1 MEHISFDTRD
11 ASGIR
16 WLMVRGDIDM
26 NTAGDFA
33 RALDAAN
40 GGSVAGVDLTHCGY
54 LDSSAIAVMVRK
66 RAAWG
71 CSFPVIVPEGSFFR
85 RLFDITGVD
94 SCSLSS
100 PTTVRSTTRPLD
112 SRPAG

>member
-1 MEHISFDTRD
+1 
-11 ASGIR
+11 
-16 WLMVRGDIDM
+16 MVRGDIDM

-33 RALDAAN
+33 RALDEAN

-54 LDSSAIAVMVRK
+54 LDSSAIAVMVRQ

-71 CSFPVIVPEGSFFR
+71 CSFPVLVPEGSFFR

-94 SCSLSS
+94 SLFAIVAD
-100 PTTVRSTTRPLD
+100 PREVED
-112 SRPAG
+112 